1 MSHFFKA
8 VLLRLFTFTR
18 FCAPCPRAG
27 EGERKPARKIF
38 LHAAIALMALAGAD
52 NAMAGYCTFSPQS
65 LQIPFNQ
72 VNLPSSAGIGDTL
85 VSHTQDYTV
94 TCDASTSGYYILFTT
109 VTWGNSSVD
118 GVWATAAMPSVGV
131 RVTSVTDNNRVLTGN
146 AAKICKDNAT
156 SKNNLAIC
164 SLVPPQTNTSAFTFK
179 LTLKYDLV
187 KLANNISGT
196 LSGYILGL
204 FSWDIANSNN
214 NTAVGQ
220 GFGSTTFTPATCT
233 VQNNPIVVDLG
244 AVTVSELN
252 PTGARPFSID
262 LKCSA
267 LKNVKLAMTDAITP
281 NNATDKLTVADGPGA
296 ATGVMLNVL
305 YGGTPITF
313 QINTQTAGILVGKPL
328 NTTDLWKIP
337 LTAQL
342 IATGGKVTPGTIN
355 AAATFT
361 LTYQ

>member
-1 MSHFFKA
+1 MNHFFKA
-8 VLLRLFTFTR
+8 ILPRLFMLMR
-18 FCAPCPRAG
+18 FCAPRPRAG
-27 EGERKPARKIF
+27 EGKTKPAWKIF
-38 LHAAIALMALAGAD
+38 LPAAIAFMALAGAD

-65 LQIPFNQ
+65 IQIPFNQ
-72 VNLPSSAGIGDTL
+72 VNLPSSAVPGDTIAT
-85 VSHTQDYTV
+85 HTQDYTV

-118 GVWATAAMPSVGV
+118 GVWAVAAMPSVGV

-146 AAKICKDNAT
+146 AAKICTSNSI

-164 SLVPPQTNTSAFTFK
+164 SLVPPQTNTNAFTFK
-179 LTLKYDLV
+179 LTLKYELV
-187 KLANNISGT
+187 KLATNISGT

-204 FSWDIANSNN
+204 LSWDIANGNN

-220 GFGSTTFTPATCT
+220 GFGTTTFVQATCT

-244 AVTVSELN
+244 TVTTSALN
-252 PTGARPFSID
+252 PTGARSFNIR

-267 LKNVKLAMTDAITP
+267 AKNVKLTMTDAITS
-281 NNATDKLTVADGPGA
+281 NNATDKLTLAGGPGA

-313 QINTQTAGILVGKPL
+313 QVNSQAPGISVGTS
-328 NTTDLWKIP
+328 TTSGDWLIP

-342 IATGGKVTPGTIN
+342 IATGGTFTPGTIN
-355 AAATFT
+355 AAAMFT